1 MNIEALHEIVPGD
14 FTIERKVYY
23 ISMSYK
29 YPNVL
34 RKRFISNF
42 WKCMNVFNLWFLN
55 LSFDTLVDIQS
66 LGYFLV
72 WVLIYCKTCCSL
84 PGMIKEINILPL

>member
-1 MNIEALHEIVPGD
+1 MNVEALHEIVAGD

-55 LSFDTLVDIQS
+55 LSFDTLVTFSHWAIFMF
-66 LGYFLV
+66 GF
-72 WVLIYCKTCCSL
+72 
-84 PGMIKEINILPL
+84 